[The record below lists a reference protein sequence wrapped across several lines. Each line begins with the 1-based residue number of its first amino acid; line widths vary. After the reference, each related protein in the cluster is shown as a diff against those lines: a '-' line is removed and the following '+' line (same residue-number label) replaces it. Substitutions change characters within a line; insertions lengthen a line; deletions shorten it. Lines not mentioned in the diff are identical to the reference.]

1 MDGTDKERIEC
12 CYIRECNDAAVLV
25 EKDCCL
31 FAGSGHMMRTV
42 VLEFN
47 VEKDKAI
54 TNFETNFRKKNPY
67 LLKCDSQFSIDNCRQ
82 LSGMSKSAGY

>member
-54 TNFETNFRKKNPY
+54 TNFEPNFRKKNT
-67 LLKCDSQFSIDNCRQ
+67 LF
-82 LSGMSKSAGY
+82 

>member
-1 MDGTDKERIEC
+1 MDGTDKERIEY
-12 CYIRECNDAAVLV
+12 CYIRECSDAAVLV

-54 TNFETNFRKKNPY
+54 TNFEPNFRKK
-67 LLKCDSQFSIDNCRQ
+67 KT
-82 LSGMSKSAGY
+82 LSFKLWFLILN

>member
-12 CYIRECNDAAVLV
+12 CYIRECSNAAVLV

-31 FAGSGHMMRTV
+31 FAGSGHMMRTL

-67 LLKCDSQFSIDNCRQ
+67 LLKCDSQFSIDNC
-82 LSGMSKSAGY
+82 

>member
-12 CYIRECNDAAVLV
+12 CYIRECSDAAVLV

-54 TNFETNFRKKNPY
+54 TNFEPNFRQKKT
-67 LLKCDSQFSIDNCRQ
+67 
-82 LSGMSKSAGY
+82 LSFKVWFLILN